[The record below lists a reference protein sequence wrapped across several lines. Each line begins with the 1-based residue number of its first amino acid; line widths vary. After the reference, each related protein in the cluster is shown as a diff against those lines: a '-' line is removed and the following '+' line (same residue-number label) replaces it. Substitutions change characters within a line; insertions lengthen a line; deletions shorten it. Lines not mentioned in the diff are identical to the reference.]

1 MIQTN
6 GPAGA
11 MFRRLVLRPA
21 DFVVEL
27 PTPREALKPAGR
39 SVRKKMPESKKRSLK
54 SVALAV
60 DH

>member
-27 PTPREALKPAGR
+27 AAPREALKPAGR
-39 SVRKKMPESKKRSLK
+39 SVR
-54 SVALAV
+54 
-60 DH
+60 